1 MHIIFIIFGVFSGA
15 LLLATA
21 WMLGYAV
28 GASNVLKAWH
38 VMNKELRDAVDS
50 KPRSEAGTL
59 SDPQP
64 TARSAAARGGVVSHG
79 ASGSLI
85 IAMTWLVLTE
95 K

>member
-50 KPRSEAGTL
+50 KPL
-59 SDPQP
+59 S
-64 TARSAAARGGVVSHG
+64 
-79 ASGSLI
+79 
-85 IAMTWLVLTE
+85 
-95 K
+95 